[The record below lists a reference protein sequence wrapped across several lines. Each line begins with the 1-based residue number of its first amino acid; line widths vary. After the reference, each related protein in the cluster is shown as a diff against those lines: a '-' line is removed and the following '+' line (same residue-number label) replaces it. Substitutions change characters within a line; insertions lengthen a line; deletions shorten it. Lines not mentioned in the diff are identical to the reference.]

1 MHGTRRRQKSDD
13 EQVYAGQS
21 RRAQLTV
28 QGDPEKREQRFVERL
43 VVPRRIDHGFPYKIA
58 EQLGSK
64 GAFQTLTAHS
74 RVTLKRHLQAE
85 TRMGKALCF
94 TAAGHRQVIGPESCQ
109 AIEKIAAKLFEGAS
123 HLARQL
129 TAKLNDIARIAR
141 AGVGLLDAGAIPG
154 ISMRSRAGVPFFQ
167 ICNASR
173 GYRTHT
179 IRKGTLPKPP
189 HHIVHQIRF
198 RRVRVVHRAHGHAT
212 RRREC

>member
-64 GAFQTLTAHS
+64 GAFQTLTAHG

-94 TAAGHRQVIGPESCQ
+94 TAAGHRQVIGPERRQ
-109 AIEKIAAKLFEGAS
+109 AVEKIAAKLFESAS

-129 TAKLNDIARIAR
+129 SAKLNEIARIARKALGR
-141 AGVGLLDAGAIPG
+141 AGVGLLDAGATPG
-154 ISMRSRAGVPFFQ
+154 IGMRSRAGAPFFQ
-167 ICNASR
+167 TCNASR
-173 GYRTHT
+173 SYRTHT
-179 IRKGTLPKPP
+179 IGKGALPKPP
-189 HHIVHQIRF
+189 HHICLLYTSPSPRD
-198 RRVRVVHRAHGHAT
+198 
-212 RRREC
+212 